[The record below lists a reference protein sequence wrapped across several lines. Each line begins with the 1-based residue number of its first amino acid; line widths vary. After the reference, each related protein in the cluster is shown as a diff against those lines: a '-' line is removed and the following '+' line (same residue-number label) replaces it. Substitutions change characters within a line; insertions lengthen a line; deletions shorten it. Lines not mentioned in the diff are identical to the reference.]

1 MSQLDQNETSQ
12 GTDELVGGEDPSTRV
27 SEYPGEPG
35 QSPHWG
41 AGTKLVVALSV
52 VTIFAFLLFRFLNLI
67 GPILL
72 AFIIAY
78 LFYPLAEWS
87 HRRIGI
93 SWRAAVTILY
103 LLFLVLLIG
112 SITLGGL
119 TVVEQIQNL
128 IHFLTKAIGE
138 LPTTIANI
146 ASHPIQIGP
155 FSLDLALL
163 DVSNLTQ
170 QILGVVQPV
179 LSQAGSSVVTVA
191 SGAASMIG
199 WSFFILLISY
209 FILAESGGFRLISFS
224 IPGHADDVHRLG
236 AQLGQIWNAF
246 LRGKVTIVLLTITVY
261 TVMLGILGVKFYF
274 GLALLAGLARFIP
287 YVGPFIAWTTYG
299 LVSYF
304 QGSTIFGITPF
315 AYVGVVVGSAWLT
328 DVFIDNYVTPRLM
341 SSALKVHPAAVMVSA
356 LMAFNLLG
364 VIGVVLAA
372 PVLATVKLFMDYIFA
387 KLFDRDPWE
396 GIQTISPPLSF
407 SQSLQLAQ
415 GRLQAFRKRFLK
427 FRLTESKQK
436 SE

>member
-1 MSQLDQNETSQ
+1 MSRLDQTENLQSTE
-12 GTDELVGGEDPSTRV
+12 ELIGGEEASARVYDDPGDS
-27 SEYPGEPG
+27 SH
-35 QSPHWG
+35 SPRWG

-52 VTIFAFLLFRFLNLI
+52 VAIFAFLLFRFLNLI

-103 LLFLVLLIG
+103 LIFLILLIG

-128 IHFLTKAIGE
+128 IHFLTKAIDS
-138 LPTTIANI
+138 LPTTIANL
-146 ASHPIQIGP
+146 AAHPIQIGP

-163 DVSNLTQ
+163 DVNNLTQ
-170 QILGVVQPV
+170 QILGVIQPV
-179 LSQAGSSVVTVA
+179 LSQAGSYVVSAA
-191 SGAASMIG
+191 SGAASLIG

-209 FILAESGGFRLISFS
+209 FILAESGGFRLISLS

-246 LRGKVTIVLLTITVY
+246 LRGQVIIVLLTITIY

-299 LVSYF
+299 MVSYF
-304 QGSTIFGITPF
+304 QGSTIFGISPF
-315 AYVGVVVGSAWLT
+315 AYVGLIVGSAWLT
-328 DVFIDNYVTPRLM
+328 DVFMDNYVTPRLM

-372 PVLATVKLFMDYIFA
+372 PVLATLKLFLNYIFA

-396 GIQTISPPLSF
+396 GIESISPPLSLT
-407 SQSLQLAQ
+407 QSLQLAQ
-415 GRLQAFRKRFLK
+415 GRLQVFRERFLK
-427 FRLTESKQK
+427 FRLTGSK
-436 SE
+436 